1 MSVPSSTF
9 QVDEITNSTATEVAS
24 VYCACQRTNF
34 RVKVSEGLIS
44 EWDNTLVRPESYE
57 PRHDQQFV
65 RVRAEELEGA
75 ERPEPSDV
83 YIGTSI
89 SPEDY

>member
-9 QVDEITNSTATEVAS
+9 QVDEITNSSATEVAS

-34 RVKVSEGLIS
+34 RIKVSEGLIS
-44 EWDNTLVRPESYE
+44 EWDNTLVRPESYTR
-57 PRHDQQFV
+57 RHPQQFV

-75 ERPEPSDV
+75 ERPEPEDQFISD
-83 YIGTSI
+83 SI
-89 SPEDY
+89 APESL